1 MKNISLYYY
10 NQKHGW
16 TFLPSSINKNRQV
29 VSSTLHSLDAI
40 SIMQDIEPPFIR
52 KVYPENNGRFHY
64 KDLKTIYIIADDHL
78 SGLNSDE
85 KSMEMKLDGLS
96 VRYAFQPIK
105 KQLSFYLPTPLDA
118 GEHKMEYTVSDNA
131 GNTISGSSTFRVD

>member
-1 MKNISLYYY
+1 MCIRDRVWIEKINHPVEPKGGTRLTSVYQLQPFELALKDTVRIGIRYNNQIKDMKNISLYYY

-64 KDLKTIYIIADDHL
+64 CLLYT
-78 SGLNSDE
+78 SPSPR
-85 KSMEMKLDGLS
+85 DGL
-96 VRYAFQPIK
+96 
-105 KQLSFYLPTPLDA
+105 LSRMP
-118 GEHKMEYTVSDNA
+118 
-131 GNTISGSSTFRVD
+131 SSA